1 VALLSDSADADHIN
15 QGDVIVELKFVAAKK
30 PDTVNTAVQRRQR
43 LVRRLDQQISLI
55 KSAAD
60 GMLPRASWV
69 WMDEKGGYFLPIKYG
84 RNPIEL
90 KKGMFAI
97 QCDSL
102 DQAAQALAAVREMVL
117 SGEMDEQ
124 LAKASKDIRA
134 RFKAG

>member
-1 VALLSDSADADHIN
+1 M
-15 QGDVIVELKFVAAKK
+15 ELKFVAAKK
-30 PDTVNTAVQRRQR
+30 PETVNTAVQRRQR

-97 QCDSL
+97 QCDTTEE
-102 DQAAQALAAVREMVL
+102 AGQALVAVREMVL
-117 SGEMDEQ
+117 NGELDEQ

-134 RFKAG
+134 RFKTG